1 MGSLLYAIT
10 ISDWPNKK
18 YIYVRTNRGTC
29 TCTSLSSLPSTNQ
42 GLVKDWNV
50 IEIYSE
56 SRISWTKC
64 EWSLDDD
71 HLLSTCTC
79 LHVSLVR
86 NPKPWSH

>member
-10 ISDWPNKK
+10 ISDWSNKK

-50 IEIYSE
+50 I
-56 SRISWTKC
+56 
-64 EWSLDDD
+64 SLQNKIM
-71 HLLSTCTC
+71 TT
-79 LHVSLVR
+79 LHK
-86 NPKPWSH
+86 NDID

>member
-29 TCTSLSSLPSTNQ
+29 TSLSSLPSTNQ

-50 IEIYSE
+50 I
-56 SRISWTKC
+56 
-64 EWSLDDD
+64 SLQNKIM
-71 HLLSTCTC
+71 TT
-79 LHVSLVR
+79 LHK
-86 NPKPWSH
+86 NDID